1 MKIYRVFFLVVLF
14 FAMPILHAA
23 SEAPKVVL
31 HVNDGHKLGH
41 LSKSVKNIRKEMGDD
56 IVIKVVVNGKAVS
69 RLLKS
74 NKANTKIIQSVL
86 KQNVPVGLCHNAI
99 LNNHVSKNM
108 LIEGLDV
115 LETDGN
121 VTIINYRMQG
131 YIYIKM

>member
-1 MKIYRVFFLVVLF
+1 MKIYKLFFLVAVSF
-14 FAMPILHAA
+14 VISMSHAA
-23 SEAPKVVL
+23 SEPLKVVL

-41 LSKSVKNIRKEMGDD
+41 MANSVKNIRKEMGNDV
-56 IVIKVVVNGKAVS
+56 IIKVVVNGKAVS

-74 NKANTKIIQSVL
+74 NKANTEIMQSVL

-99 LNNHVSKNM
+99 SNNHVAKSM

-121 VTIINYRMQG
+121 VAIINYRMQG